1 MNGLE
6 GITGFL
12 LGMVWGSF
20 INLCID
26 RFQMAHLADHERI
39 LNDPLYSERLKDH
52 LRQARFSPLAPS
64 RSFCFFCGHILRI
77 KELVPLLSYLFS
89 RGRCLSCGQ
98 AYGIRSFFVELT
110 HALFFGALFVWLE
123 RWPAIII
130 LALDF
135 SLIWLVTT
143 CHDCRKMGGW
153 LKGLAVLM
161 IFLNPILLMVLE
173 F

>member
-26 RFQMAHLADHERI
+26 RFQMARLADHQRV

-52 LRQARFSPLAPS
+52 LRHGRFSPLVPS

-123 RWPAIII
+123 RWQGFIII
-130 LALDF
+130 TFDF
-135 SLIWLVTT
+135 SLIWLLGS
-143 CHDCRKMGGW
+143 CYHYPKLGKY
-153 LKGLAVLM
+153 LKIGTLVW
-161 IFLNPILLMVLE
+161 ICLNPIVFLI
-173 F
+173 

>member
-12 LGMVWGSF
+12 LGMVCGSF

-26 RFQMAHLADHERI
+26 RFQMAHLADHERVM
-39 LNDPLYSERLKDH
+39 NDPLYRERLKDH
-52 LRQARFSPLAPS
+52 LRQGRFSPLVPS

-123 RWPAIII
+123 RWPAFII
-130 LALDF
+130 LMMNF
-135 SLIWLVTT
+135 SLILLITT
-143 CHDCRKMGGW
+143 CHDCRKLGGW

-161 IFLNPILLMVLE
+161 IFLNPILLLVLE

>member
-26 RFQMAHLADHERI
+26 RFQIAHLADHERV

-52 LRQARFSPLAPS
+52 HRQGRFSPLIPS

-89 RGRCLSCGQ
+89 GGRCLTCGQ

-123 RWPAIII
+123 RWPAIVI

-135 SLIWLVTT
+135 SLIWLLVS
-143 CHDCRKMGGW
+143 CHHFPKQGRW
-153 LKGLAVLM
+153 LKGWAFFL
-161 IFLNPILLMVLE
+161 ICLNPILFLILKR
-173 F
+173 